1 MKNLARNLRT
11 TAAATILALTIAGC
25 GGGGGGS
32 DSTAQTP
39 PPAGGSTNSPPTIGG
54 SPGASVLAGQAY
66 SFQPTAADP
75 NNDSLT
81 FTVANKPAW
90 ADFNASN
97 GRLSGTPT
105 AAQVGAYGN
114 ISIQVSDGSANASLG
129 PFTITVT
136 DTAGGAATLSWTPPT
151 QNTDGSALT
160 LSGYQIVYGRS
171 ADNLSQSTQV
181 SNPSVSTYVVDNLTT
196 GTWYF
201 AVIAVST
208 TGTTSEQSSV
218 VSKTI

>member
-1 MKNLARNLRT
+1 MKNLAHNLRT
-11 TAAATILALTIAGC
+11 SAAAMILALTIAGC
-25 GGGGGGS
+25 GGGGGS

-39 PPAGGSTNSPPTIGG
+39 PPAGGSTNAPPTISG

-66 SFQPTAADP
+66 TFQPTAADP
-75 NNDSLT
+75 NNDALT
-81 FTVANKPAW
+81 FTVTNKPVW
-90 ADFNASN
+90 AEFNAST

-114 ISIQVSDGSANASLG
+114 ISIQVSDGSMNASLA

-136 DTAGGAATLSWTPPT
+136 DTASGAATLSWTPPT

-160 LSGYQIVYGRS
+160 LAGYQIVYGR
-171 ADNLSQSTQV
+171 AVDNLSQSTQV

-201 AVIAVST
+201 AVIAVSS
-208 TGTTSEQSSV
+208 TGTTSAQSAV